1 MSLKQLTA
9 CPFELGTT
17 LRGTDDG
24 TTTGN
29 LINNEVLGG
38 EYTFNNIKT
47 TSPTNGVRSPHTSGP
62 LRCIA
67 IRNVSGVR
75 LYGKRWV
82 SLDIATAGL
91 DGIKEATGYVDSLA
105 EGPAVLID
113 EFLSSVGVA
122 DKDIF
127 WGVIDGV
134 ATTLTSETGA
144 GFNGADIG
152 VGNELVAA
160 TAASSTGST
169 TGGRVAMV
177 SFTNATAG
185 NSSNGYDGY
194 RMCLNRLGT
203 ALSARTTG
211 ETSADLLMRVK
222 VTKLL

>member
-1 MSLKQLTA
+1 MALKQLTA
-9 CPFELGTT
+9 CPFELGQT

-24 TTTGN
+24 TTTGT

-38 EYTFNNIKT
+38 EFTFNNIKST
-47 TSPTNGVRSPHTSGP
+47 TPSNGVRSPHTAGP

-82 SLDIATAGL
+82 TLDTSTAGL
-91 DGIKEATGYVDSLA
+91 DGLKEAVGYADTLA

-113 EFLSSVGVA
+113 EFLSSTGVA

-127 WGVIDGV
+127 WAVIDGV

-144 GFNGADIG
+144 GFNGADIA
-152 VGNELVAA
+152 VGGDLVAA

-169 TGGRVAMV
+169 TGGRVANV

-194 RMCLNRLGT
+194 RMARNCLGT

-211 ETSADLLMRVK
+211 ETSADLLVRVK
-222 VTKLL
+222 VQRLL